1 MGDGMSEKII
11 SLVGAELEEDYG
23 LCAWC
28 SKPLKSES
36 DIYKVRGDFVCHE
49 CVERMYEERED

>member
-1 MGDGMSEKII
+1 MSDKII
-11 SLVGAELEEDYG
+11 CLVGKALEQDYG

-28 SKPLKSES
+28 GKPLKDES
-36 DIYKVRGDFVCHE
+36 DIYKVRGDFVCRE